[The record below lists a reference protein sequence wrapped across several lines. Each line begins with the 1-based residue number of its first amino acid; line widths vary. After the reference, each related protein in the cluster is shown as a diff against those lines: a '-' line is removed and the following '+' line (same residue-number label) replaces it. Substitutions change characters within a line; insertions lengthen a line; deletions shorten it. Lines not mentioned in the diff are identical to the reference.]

1 MDLDRRK
8 QVQAQAS
15 DDVKA
20 PDHVPEQ
27 IRYDRVMADELIAGR
42 RIARRRL
49 FLCDLDPVVR
59 LPVFDVR
66 TLPEEVASYDAI
78 PLAGIKPLSIRV
90 HVARAGRPE
99 ARSRG

>member
-20 PDHVPEQ
+20 PDHVSEQ
-27 IRYDRVMADELIAGR
+27 IRDDRVIADELIAVR
-42 RIARRRL
+42 RIARHRL
-49 FLCDLDPVVR
+49 FLRDLDPVVR

-66 TLPEEVASYDAI
+66 TLPMRSPRI
-78 PLAGIKPLSIRV
+78 MLFHS
-90 HVARAGRPE
+90 RA
-99 ARSRG
+99 